1 MCDAIFAKARNI
13 KTNIEIMIKAS
24 SLKRN
29 NIVDINDT
37 PHVVEKITVQ
47 SPSARGSAT
56 LYKVRFRNVQTKN
69 KVDQTFRG
77 DDTLKE
83 ADFDTQEAQYLYKSG
98 DRHAFMSLSDYSQFE
113 LTEEDIADSIPFLVE
128 DMEGISVLL
137 SDERVLG
144 IRVPDIV
151 TLKITACDPSIKGA
165 SATARNKPATLETG
179 LVVHVPEYISPED
192 VIRVDTRTCEFL
204 SRA

>member
-1 MCDAIFAKARNI
+1 MLKVQA
-13 KTNIEIMIKAS
+13 
-24 SLKRN
+24 LKRN
-29 NIVDINDT
+29 KIIDIDGT
-37 PHVVEKITVQ
+37 PHVVEHITIQ

-83 ADFDTQEAQYLYKSG
+83 ADFDTQEAQYLFKNA
-98 DRHAFMSLSDYSQFE
+98 DRYTFMSLEDYSQFE
-113 LTEEDIADSIPFLVE
+113 LTEDDISDFIPFLVE

-144 IRVPDIV
+144 IRMPDV
-151 TLKITACDPSIKGA
+151 VELKIMECDPSIKGA
-165 SATARNKPATLETG
+165 SATARSKPATLETG
-179 LVVHVPEYISPED
+179 LIVQVPEYISSEE
-192 VIRVDTRTCEFL
+192 VIRVDTRTNEFL